1 MDNEKKISQA
11 VIHRL
16 PRYYRYLGDLL
27 ESDITRI
34 SSKELSAKMN
44 ITASQIRQ
52 DLNNFG
58 GFGQQGYGYNVE
70 YLHNEI
76 KKILGLDRMYNMI
89 VVGGGNV
96 GQALVNYTNF
106 EKRGFVIKAVFD
118 INPRLV
124 GMTIRGVEVYDIDQM
139 EEYVRNH
146 DVDVAILTL
155 PRVHA
160 AKVANDL
167 ARWGVRG
174 MWNFSHVDL
183 QVPDDVMVENV
194 HLTDSL
200 MTLLYKINEMYSEE
214 SEWNQLANGLPI
226 KPKATIDDEE

>member
-1 MDNEKKISQA
+1 MENNEKKISTA
-11 VIHRL
+11 VINRL

-34 SSKELSAKMN
+34 SSKELSEKMN

-70 YLHNEI
+70 YLYNEI
-76 KKILGLDRMYNMI
+76 KKILGLDKEYTLI

-96 GQALVNYTNF
+96 GQALVNYTSF

-118 INPRLV
+118 VNPRLI
-124 GMTIRGVEVYDIDQM
+124 GMTIRGVEVYDVDYM
-139 EEYVRNH
+139 EEFVKNN
-146 DVDVAILTL
+146 DVDVAILTV
-155 PRVHA
+155 PRSQA
-160 AKVANDL
+160 SKVANDL
-167 ARWGVRG
+167 ASWGVKDV
-174 MWNFSHVDL
+174 WNFSHVDI
-183 QVPDDVMVENV
+183 QVPDDVVVENV

-200 MTLLYKINEMYSEE
+200 MTLFYKLNELYENEDFKGETS
-214 SEWNQLANGLPI
+214 
-226 KPKATIDDEE
+226 DDEE